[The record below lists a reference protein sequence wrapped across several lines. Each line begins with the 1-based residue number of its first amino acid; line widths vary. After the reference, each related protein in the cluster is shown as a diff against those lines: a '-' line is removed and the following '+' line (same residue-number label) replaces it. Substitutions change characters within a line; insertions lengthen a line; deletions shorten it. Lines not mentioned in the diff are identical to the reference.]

1 MRRIAAGSLRQIGMR
16 IGTSTSGAKPGDG
29 IDEEAWREQ
38 LGGLRRGNRQP
49 KVSRSSFLHSGQR
62 MRAKPWSRMPPS
74 MTALEALLPASL
86 EALVD

>member
-38 LGGLRRGNRQP
+38 LEGDCGGETGSRR
-49 KVSRSSFLHSGQR
+49 
-62 MRAKPWSRMPPS
+62 
-74 MTALEALLPASL
+74 
-86 EALVD
+86 